1 MTEGRLTLNV
11 TREDEEIVE
20 DLIEYRNQKIESDA
34 EFPASYK
41 AVVYGTG
48 NPSEDAFY
56 NVHTNSHIRMEVE
69 PMTGFEQFEDMAKAI
84 QETENTETE
93 IRAKV
98 DGIYEHGP
106 VLQTGLE
113 ALETA
118 GFNPYV
124 EIEARNS
131 DSSITEALKGLKDK
145 GATVDIWANESEVN
159 EHPDSHYIKAEYDV
173 EQNILSPDCQV
184 CAPAHVEEGE
194 VEELE
199 RRMEEALDEV
209 GLLD

>member
-1 MTEGRLTLNV
+1 M
-11 TREDEEIVE
+11 
-20 DLIEYRNQKIESDA
+20 EYRNQKVESDA

-41 AVVYGTG
+41 ALVYGAG

-56 NVHTNSHIRMEVE
+56 GAHNNSYIRMEVE
-69 PMTGFEQFEDMAKAI
+69 PMTGFEQLEDMAKAI
-84 QETENTETE
+84 QQTEHAETG

-113 ALETA
+113 ALESA
-118 GFNPYV
+118 GFSPYV

-131 DSSITEALKGLKDK
+131 DSSIMECLRGLEEE
-145 GATVDIWANESEVN
+145 GAAVDIWADESEVN
-159 EHPDSHYIKAEYDV
+159 EHPDSHYIRAEYDV
-173 EQNILSPDCQV
+173 EQNVLSPDCQV
-184 CAPAHVEEGE
+184 CAPAHAEEGE